1 MRFRLLTMLV
11 AAAVAVGCG
20 DNSPTAVPI
29 EETTFDASLGVDLAH
44 STKLPS
50 GMYYR
55 DIVIGTGATLVNGQ
69 TVGMRYVGSFA
80 NGQEFDSNP
89 APKPVF
95 SFTLGAGQV
104 IRGWDL
110 GLPGMKVGGRR
121 QLVIPPTLAYG
132 PNDYGKIPGNS
143 VLVFTVDAIS
153 TQ

>member
-1 MRFRLLTMLV
+1 MLM
-11 AAAVAVGCG
+11 AAALAVGCG

-80 NGQEFDSNP
+80 NGQVFDSNP
-89 APKPVF
+89 TPKPVF

-121 QLVIPPTLAYG
+121 QLVIPPELAYG
-132 PNDYGKIPGNS
+132 PNDYGPIPGNS